1 MAYCTEGYLYYST
14 NWDGERYR
22 YNEVNFQ
29 NFKYIYFTVL
39 RQSQYPNRIFPFS
52 TRANINNIFWA
63 TESGETASF
72 VEIVHRSPTNVG
84 SPHTFTR
91 ISPQTGQSGTGA
103 NMGTDL
109 QKYTSVGGS
118 GVYSN
123 GYRLLTEFEQ
133 VAQYAFTDMILYTN
147 IPMFYA
153 DDETSINKYITTGE
167 IENNINPNAE
177 PPIQRLFANWV
188 IGYTNST
195 NTIYS
200 IACDCPLFYDDTSDF
215 YGQNEVAKINLQ
227 IQYVIGETLTT
238 IYNNTYAYGQT
249 WTDSLEKI
257 IGGSDTSIAN
267 QIANKVAT
275 LLDLDRITMFFNVEL
290 PDGTKTAM
298 GRVVFDHSN
307 VVDYGFTEQT
317 YGDTITFKSGVV
329 LDDSDS
335 DITNPK
341 ADDEETDSTDSKY
354 ISEVTSGNLLTQSY
368 AMTKQE
374 IQGIGYFLWGATFLD
389 NVKLVNN
396 NPIENVISCKLFPL
410 NFVGDENRNVWLG
423 NVDSE
428 TSSRKMNTTQ
438 FLYESNAIT
447 VPLYYTNKASN
458 LKFLD
463 YEPYTK
469 IEILL
474 PFIGLK
480 ELPVNEIANRQL
492 KLRWWID
499 VVTGTVETDICV
511 KYGSSDFYPIA
522 IYNSQCGVDIPLTAQ
537 NLAQVQSAYIQNAI
551 GGGVALAT
559 GNVAGVVGSV
569 AGAVTEQYHTQTHG
583 TPSPACAIESNLLPM
598 LKITRPKISYLG
610 TQNTGENTV
619 DRTKKYRDLMGSPS
633 YIVKNLGSLSGYTEV
648 ENPQIAVSGALV
660 EEVEEINR
668 LLSEGVIL

>member
-14 NWDGERYR
+14 NWDGSNYR
-22 YNEVNFQ
+22 YAEVAFQ
-29 NFKYIYFTVL
+29 NFKYIYCTVL
-39 RQSQYPNRIFPFS
+39 RQSQVANRLFPYD
-52 TRANINNIFWA
+52 TRSVINNMFWA
-63 TESGETASF
+63 TETGETASF
-72 VEIVHRSPTNVG
+72 TEIQHRSP
-84 SPHTFTR
+84 SSQSDPRSFTR
-91 ISPQTGQSGTGA
+91 VSPQTGQAGTGA

-109 QKYTSVGGS
+109 QKYQNVPSS
-118 GVYSN
+118 GFYRN
-123 GYRLLTEFEQ
+123 GYRLLTTFEE

-147 IPMFYA
+147 IPMFYS
-153 DDETSINKYITTGE
+153 DDSTSINKYITTGE
-167 IENNINPNAE
+167 IENNINPNAY
-177 PPIQRLFANWV
+177 QNLFANWV

-200 IACDCPLFYDDTSDF
+200 IACDCPLFYDDTSEF

-249 WTDSLEKI
+249 WTDSIEKI
-257 IGGSDTSIAN
+257 IGDSDTTIAG

-275 LLDLDRITMFFNVEL
+275 ILDLDRITMFFNVEL

-307 VVDYGFTEQT
+307 VVEYGFTEPT

-341 ADDEETDSTDSKY
+341 ADDEESDSTDSKY

-410 NFVGDENRNVWLG
+410 NFEGDENRSVYLG

-428 TSSRKMNTTQ
+428 TQARIMRTTQ
-438 FLYESNAIT
+438 FLYESNVIT
-447 VPLYYTNKASN
+447 VPLYYTNKANN

-480 ELPVNEIANRQL
+480 ELPVNEIVNRQM

-511 KYGSSDFYPIA
+511 KYGNSDFYPIA
-522 IYNSQCGVDIPLTAQ
+522 VYNSQCGVDIPLTAQ

-559 GNVAGVVGSV
+559 GNVAGAVGSI

-583 TPSPACAIESNLLPM
+583 TPSPACAIESNLMPM
-598 LKITRPKISYLG
+598 LKITRPKVSYLG
-610 TQNTGENTV
+610 TTNTGENTV
-619 DRTKKYRDLMGSPS
+619 DRTKKYREIMGSPS

-648 ENPQIAVSGALV
+648 ENPQIAVSGALA
-660 EEVEEINR
+660 EEVEEINK